1 MTPHEII
8 DIIIL
13 GKEVIRVE
21 IKHEDLIGTFEQKQ
35 AIAEQFNLMDDELFA
50 VVMKDKAAC
59 GYFLSVLLGKPV
71 TVLRVETQ
79 YTIRNLPSHS
89 VILDALVQDA
99 EGSIIEVEVQKPDND
114 CHPKRVRYIQAA
126 VDWSLLE
133 KGKKYEE
140 LPELYL
146 IFMSR
151 FDVFKKG
158 MIKYEIDRV
167 IRETEDIAD
176 NGIHEIYFSTNL
188 KDDSQLGELM
198 QYMNNSS
205 ADNMRFGAL
214 SEAVKF
220 RKRTKEGVES
230 MSEAVR
236 KYAAEQSM
244 IAVIMSKIATIKK
257 MLADNISL
265 DTALMWTDLDMQTY
279 EKYSNMDTSQVTE

>member
-1 MTPHEII
+1 MTPRVIG
-8 DIIIL
+8 DIIIVD
-13 GKEVIRVE
+13 KKVMPME
-21 IKHEDLIGTFEQKQ
+21 IKHEDLIGTYEQKQ

-89 VILDALVQDA
+89 VMLDALVQDQN
-99 EGSIIEVEVQKPDND
+99 GVIYEVEVQKPDD
-114 CHPKRVRYIQAA
+114 DYHPKRVRYYQAA

-133 KGKKYEE
+133 KGSKYQD

-146 IFMSR
+146 LFIMR
-151 FDVFKKG
+151 FDVFGKG
-158 MIKYEIDRV
+158 KIKYSVNRV
-167 IRETEDIAD
+167 IEETGDVAD
-176 NGIHEIYFSTNL
+176 NGVREIYFSTCV
-188 KDDSQLGELM
+188 KEDSQLGELL
-198 QYMNNSS
+198 QYMNNSN
-205 ADNMRFGAL
+205 ADDMRFGAL

-244 IAVIMSKIATIKK
+244 IAVIKSKIATIKN
-257 MLADNISL
+257 MLADNIPLEKALAYENL
-265 DTALMWTDLDMQTY
+265 DLQTY

>member
-1 MTPHEII
+1 MMPM
-8 DIIIL
+8 
-13 GKEVIRVE
+13 E
-21 IKHEDLIGTFEQKQ
+21 IKHEDLIGTYEQKQ

-59 GYFLSVLLGKPV
+59 GYFLSVLLGKPIK
-71 TVLRVETQ
+71 VLEVRTQ

-89 VILDALVQDA
+89 VMLDALVQDA

-114 CHPKRVRYIQAA
+114 YHPKRVRYYQAA

-133 KGKKYEE
+133 KGSKYQD

-146 IFMSR
+146 LFITR
-151 FDVFKKG
+151 FDVFGKG
-158 MIKYEIDRV
+158 KIKYSVNRV
-167 IRETEDIAD
+167 IEETGDVAD
-176 NGIHEIYFSTNL
+176 NGVREIYFSTCV
-188 KDDSQLGELM
+188 KEDSQLGELL
-198 QYMNNSS
+198 QYMNNSN
-205 ADNMRFGAL
+205 ADDMRFGPL

-244 IAVIMSKIATIKK
+244 IAVIMSKVATIKK
-257 MLADNISL
+257 MLARNIPLGDALEMTEL
-265 DTALMWTDLDMQTY
+265 DQQTY

>member
-1 MTPHEII
+1 M
-8 DIIIL
+8 
-13 GKEVIRVE
+13 
-21 IKHEDLIGTFEQKQ
+21 
-35 AIAEQFNLMDDELFA
+35 
-50 VVMKDKAAC
+50 
-59 GYFLSVLLGKPV
+59 
-71 TVLRVETQ
+71 
-79 YTIRNLPSHS
+79 
-89 VILDALVQDA
+89 LDALVQDA

-114 CHPKRVRYIQAA
+114 YHPKRVRYIQAA
-126 VDWSLLE
+126 IDWSLLE

-167 IRETEDIAD
+167 IRGTDDIAD
-176 NGIHEIYFSTNL
+176 NGIREIYFSTNL
-188 KDDSQLGELM
+188 KDNSQLGELM

-205 ADNMRFGAL
+205 ADDMRFGAL

-244 IAVIMSKIATIKK
+244 IAVIKSKIATIKNK
-257 MLADNISL
+257 ALAYENL
-265 DTALMWTDLDMQTY
+265 DLQTY